1 MYFFQILSATPDNAN
16 ILYFDLF
23 TKLLLNK
30 GNVDISSD
38 CPGYDGLSNFQTTT
52 LNSLKQRLLNNF
64 EAALLIL
71 TNALDQNQFKETDE
85 AALLLEIGKCYK
97 SLNKLD
103 ESLIAFLKSAKLN
116 QYSADVFYHIAGCYT
131 SLK

>member
-30 GNVDISSD
+30 GNVNISSD